1 MASTIR
7 GNDNFDSSAS
17 IASTDWN
24 GVGSYAFAGISG
36 TGYTEGSTTAGA
48 NLRPCGLMR
57 TSFPSNDSYATTL
70 YISIG
75 PNSTSGTWRAMGR
88 YNHGTSYTVYM
99 LWVRIS

>member
-1 MASTIR
+1 MSTVLR
-7 GNDNFDSSAS
+7 GNDNFDSSVDIPS
-17 IASTDWN
+17 SDWG

-36 TGYTEGSTTAGA
+36 TGFTEGSTTAGS

-57 TSFPSNDSYATTL
+57 TSFPSNDNYATTL

>member
-1 MASTIR
+1 MASVIR
-7 GNDNFDSSAS
+7 GDDNFDSSGVGA
-17 IASTDWN
+17 ATDW
-24 GVGSYAFAGISG
+24 GDVGSYAFAGISG
-36 TGYTEGSTTAGA
+36 TGFTEGSTTAGS

-57 TSFPSNDSYATTL
+57 TSFPSNDSYASTL